1 VRSGCVHLR
10 ISFGLNAARRLTFG
24 PLGAWYG
31 DTQLPCINDH
41 IFPPLQTYEL
51 LTGRILFQPQ
61 PIEGLTADGCLLLLQ
76 HSLTGEVLDESI
88 IERAQRKGQY
98 FDSEG
103 ESQ

>member
-1 VRSGCVHLR
+1 MGHWVHGMVIRSYHVLM
-10 ISFGLNAARRLTFG
+10 ITF
-24 PLGAWYG
+24 
-31 DTQLPCINDH
+31 
-41 IFPPLQTYEL
+41 FPPLQTYEL

-76 HSLTGEVLDESI
+76 HSLTDEVLDESI